1 MSDRDLIRA
10 QMHYTITD
18 RFRARSLWKGKH
30 RQGIARYAV
39 FTDAAERGAP
49 AIQLTGSLT
58 HADAIR
64 ARENFIVD
72 ALLEIMADERTP
84 LAMCNA

>member
-18 RFRARSLWKGKH
+18 RFRARSLWKGK
-30 RQGIARYAV
+30 QQKGIARYAV
-39 FTDAAERGAP
+39 FTDGPDADAP
-49 AIQLTGSLT
+49 AIQLTAALT

-64 ARENFIVD
+64 AREGFIIE
-72 ALLEIMADERTP
+72 ALLEIMEARCM
-84 LAMCNA
+84 A